1 MTGGR
6 RPHQKSR
13 TGCMTCKRKK
23 IKCDELKPS
32 CQYCVDRSIQCTYA
46 SAKSVSPN
54 RRSRT
59 PNGLMTPSAAAST
72 PSSLMLSPAVL
83 SHHITAGRQWNL
95 CDLEL
100 LHFYTAS
107 TSLTFSNAPERR
119 HVWQYVVPKI
129 AFSHEFLLH
138 GLLALSAL
146 HLSRISPERKD
157 SLRANASAHH
167 ATALPMFRAALESID
182 SLNCHACSAFG
193 TIIAVYEW
201 ASSEHTRGLFFAN
214 GKSPSEADTVEWVQL
229 LRGSGGIV
237 RCYYEEIIKGPLEPI
252 LHWDNAA
259 EHEAE
264 SNPTEAAK
272 FLALEQLWNATGV
285 SVSAVEVD
293 SLNEALRWLKI
304 IYTIIATPHNNQ
316 DPASAALSWPVRVPS
331 LFFLMVNNRQ
341 PAALIL
347 LSHFCL
353 LLNKVEDFWWVRGM
367 SRRVLQEIN
376 EALGEE
382 WETWIGWPLQ
392 DLVLSEFRNQHS
404 AETIQ
409 PALATPNIF

>member
-6 RPHQKSR
+6 RQHQKSR
-13 TGCMTCKRKK
+13 TGCMTCKQKK
-23 IKCDELKPS
+23 IKCDELKPC

-46 SAKSVSPN
+46 SAISASPN
-54 RRSRT
+54 RRSET
-59 PNGLMTPSAAAST
+59 PNGPMTPSAAALT
-72 PSSLMLSPAVL
+72 PPSLILSPTL
-83 SHHITAGRQWNL
+83 PSHHINAGRQWDV

-119 HVWQYVVPKI
+119 HVWQYVIPRI

-167 ATALPMFRAALESID
+167 AAALPLFRSALESIN

-201 ASSEHTRGLFFAN
+201 ASSEHASGLFFAHAE
-214 GKSPSEADTVEWVQL
+214 SPGEADTAEWVKL
-229 LRGSGGIV
+229 LRGSGSIV
-237 RCYYEEIIKGPLEPI
+237 CCYYEEIIKGPLKPI
-252 LHWDNAA
+252 LHWDIAA

-264 SNPTEAAK
+264 SNPRDAAK
-272 FLALEQLWNATGV
+272 FLALEQLWNAAAV
-285 SVSAVEVD
+285 SLSAVEVD

-304 IYTIIATPHNNQ
+304 IYTMITTPHNNQ
-316 DPASAALSWPVRVPS
+316 DPASAAMSWPVRVPS
-331 LFFLMVNNRQ
+331 RYFSMVNNRQ

-353 LLNKVEDFWWVRGM
+353 LLNKVEDFWWIQGM

-376 EALGEE
+376 EALSGE
-382 WETWIGWPLQ
+382 WETWMGWPLQ
-392 DLVLSEFRNQHS
+392 DLVLSEFRNQRS
-404 AETIQ
+404 GETIQ
-409 PALATPNIF
+409 PTLVTTNI